1 MFLAGNVTALSLS
14 HAARVTGLGRIT
26 ITRAIKAKWHSASR
40 KQDGGYEID
49 AVAPAS
55 SERRARQGPP
65 GLPAHL
71 KLRLSLVQGRDTN
84 PGEFYVIADDKMRPR
99 LPSTTP
105 STAADGMLVAS
116 TSSLPNQHDGGNQYV
131 FDIRAEEG
139 LLPGVFGHLPLALM
153 SWKIGVSCSWR
164 RM

>member
-55 SERRARQGPP
+55 SERRARSLIPWRRASDANAELRHRVALAEVQ
-65 GLPAHL
+65 LAEL
-71 KLRLSLVQGRDTN
+71 KTAL
-84 PGEFYVIADDKMRPR
+84 DDMRAQRHGKRWRRRAYDRHPRPR
-99 LPSTTP
+99 CGGGGGFALL
-105 STAADGMLVAS
+105 D
-116 TSSLPNQHDGGNQYV
+116 DGGSSSASASEHR
-131 FDIRAEEG
+131 FAEQ
-139 LLPGVFGHLPLALM
+139 LALNQN
-153 SWKIGVSCSWR
+153 SPPAF
-164 RM
+164 